1 MDAEK
6 HVLTDVPVM
15 EISLEAD
22 AYPEANVL
30 EISTIAG
37 QVVTDGEKSKAWKK
51 QAKAPSA
58 KLLSQY
64 SQNPHRIM
72 RGPVSMEADFICKAW
87 IVEVLQHNT
96 EFLKGH

>member
-64 SQNPHRIM
+64 SQRCHVELSVDDGND
-72 RGPVSMEADFICKAW
+72 SAT
-87 IVEVLQHNT
+87 IVLWSS
-96 EFLKGH
+96 KGR